1 MILCEMCGET
11 LEAEERDHLL
21 RVYDRHVYENHKA
34 SPAQWSE
41 AHSRIEAGKE
51 RVKAAS
57 KNARDVSVR

>member
-21 RVYDRHVYENHKA
+21 NVYDRHVFENHQA
-34 SPAQWSE
+34 SPAQWTE
-41 AHSRIEAGKE
+41 AYNRIEAGKE